1 MLHIEHYGRTAVR
14 KSTGEKTMVV
24 NRGVEVRD
32 VLSQL
37 ETIPFFEGLDRE
49 QLIDI
54 KDRSFIRKYR
64 NNEVIIYENE
74 PCVGLFIFLSGSA
87 KIFKTSKD
95 GREQVLYFLGA
106 GDSFGEVPIFDG
118 GGNPIT
124 LLATEDS
131 YVMIIE
137 KDDFRKI
144 ATENP
149 LVALR
154 TIESL
159 SRRVRKLFSLV
170 EDLSFND
177 VGKRLARLILDMAE
191 EKGSAR
197 GKSIVI
203 EMNMTHQEIAAI
215 VGTVREMVSRSLKKL
230 EKSHIIR
237 SSTGEM
243 EVLDM
248 DTGLNH
254 FNCSIRS
261 TAFHAF
267 TRISSGTVIS
277 TSRSS
282 SDHNTFSRVVIFML
296 GQTARSL
303 TA

>member
-1 MLHIEHYGRTAVR
+1 
-14 KSTGEKTMVV
+14 MVV

-37 ETIPFFEGLDRE
+37 EAIPFFAGLDRE
-49 QLIDI
+49 QLIAI

-74 PCVGLFIFLSGSA
+74 PCIGLFIFLSGSA

-124 LLATEDS
+124 LLAMEDS

-144 ATENP
+144 ATENS

-159 SRRVRKLFSLV
+159 SNRVRKLFSLV

-177 VGKRLARLILDMAE
+177 VGKRLARLLLDMAE
-191 EKGSAR
+191 EKGVPK
-197 GKSIVI
+197 GKGVTIDL
-203 EMNMTHQEIAAI
+203 NMTHQEIAAV

-230 EKSHIIR
+230 EKGHVIR
-237 SSTGEM
+237 SNGGEM
-243 EVLDM
+243 EILDIEK
-248 DTGLNH
+248 L
-254 FNCSIRS
+254 R
-261 TAFHAF
+261 AL
-267 TRISSGTVIS
+267 V
-277 TSRSS
+277 
-282 SDHNTFSRVVIFML
+282 
-296 GQTARSL
+296 
-303 TA
+303 